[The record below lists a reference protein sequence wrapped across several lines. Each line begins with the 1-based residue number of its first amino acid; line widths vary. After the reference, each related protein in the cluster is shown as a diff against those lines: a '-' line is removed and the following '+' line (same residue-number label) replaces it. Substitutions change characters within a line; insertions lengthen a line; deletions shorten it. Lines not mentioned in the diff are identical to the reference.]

1 MKRFYIAVTRTE
13 SAGRGGYE
21 IHLDGKPVKAPS
33 GASLAVPVVALADAV
48 VLEWA
53 GQEKEIAPDS
63 MPLTQLLI
71 TAQDRVARER
81 AAMEKA
87 VLAYLDTD
95 LLCYRAALPAATAL
109 RQAELWDPWL
119 DWFEKE
125 CGARL
130 LTTESLSALA
140 QPEAAHS
147 AVREWVTGL
156 DDMRFT
162 VLQVVV
168 GLCGSLILGMAFIKQ
183 ALAPEQVYDAALAE
197 ESFKASVYGEEKHG
211 PAPHEEKR
219 RAAMMRDLQACRQ
232 LLDLLKS

>member
-1 MKRFYIAVTRTE
+1 MKRFYVAVTKERI
-13 SAGRGGYE
+13 SSGYE
-21 IHLDGKPVKAPS
+21 IHLDGKPVKIPS
-33 GASLAVPVVALADAV
+33 GASLSVPSAVLADAV
-48 VLEWA
+48 ILEWA
-53 GQEKEIAPDS
+53 GQEKEIVPDS
-63 MPLTQLLI
+63 MPLTQFLI

-95 LLCYRAALPAATAL
+95 LLCYRAVLPAATAR

-119 DWFEKE
+119 DWFENE
-125 CGARL
+125 CGAKL

-140 QPEAAHS
+140 QPEAACK
-147 AVREWVTGL
+147 AVKEWVSGL
-156 DDMRFT
+156 DDLHFT
-162 VLQVVV
+162 ALQVVV
-168 GLCGSLILGMAFIKQ
+168 GLCGSLVLGMAFIKQ
-183 ALAPEQVYDAALAE
+183 AITPEHVYEAALAE

-211 PAPHEEKR
+211 AAPHEEKR